1 MSRILIADDVE
12 ENRYMLQML
21 LTGHGH
27 EVLVARNGAEAL
39 GMARAGKPDLILSDV
54 LMPQMDGFEL
64 CRQCKCD
71 DDLAGVP
78 FVFYTATYTDPKD
91 RDFGL
96 SLGADRY
103 LVKPLEPDCLMR
115 LIREILDLDRGGV
128 REPGGDVE
136 EADYLRSHNEALIR
150 KLEAKM
156 AQLEEANGRLR
167 QEVEERRQAETR
179 LQRLHAAMENAVEC
193 VVISDVFGTVE
204 YVNPAFEK
212 STGFSRYEMTG
223 RSAGRG
229 ESAGEEEEFLRRLWN
244 VSRTGGAER
253 GQLQYSR
260 ADGQR
265 IEFETVVSPI
275 FDADGELTGYVSILR
290 DITEKRK
297 MEEQLRQAQKMEAI
311 GTLAGGIAHDF
322 NNILSIIFGYVDL
335 LSAEVDEG
343 SDAWQNLRAVLTAC
357 DRARNLVGQILT
369 FSRKAERMLVPTDLC
384 MLLKED
390 AKLLRAALPST
401 IQIRMRLGTPEEAMV
416 LGDPVQLHQMILN
429 LATNALH
436 SMRQRGGLLE
446 VALREVEVGE
456 QEAQRHP
463 DLAAGRFWLLAV
475 SDTGT
480 GMDEATAA
488 RIFEPFFTTKTPG
501 EGTGLGLSVVHGIV
515 QGHGGAIA
523 VDSEVGRGSTFS
535 VYLPVAET
543 EGLPA
548 WENDRASLPGGSE
561 RILFVDDEVRV
572 ADVGE
577 RMLRRF
583 GYQVTTDLSGVAA
596 LETFRANPFAFD
608 LVITDQTMP
617 YLTGRDLAVEILG
630 IRPDLPIILCTG
642 FSPDVQEEEAVPGIR
657 KVLIKPLSM
666 KRLVLAVREVLDE
679 QARKASRGRPGEADR

>member
-27 EVLVARNGAEAL
+27 EVLVARNGMEAL
-39 GMARAGKPDLILSDV
+39 EMARAGNPDLILSDV

-64 CRQCKCD
+64 CRQCKRD

-115 LIREILDLDRGGV
+115 LIGEVLDRDRGRV
-128 REPGGDVE
+128 REPGVGE
-136 EADYLRSHNEALIR
+136 EDYLRSHNEALIR

-156 AQLEEANGRLR
+156 AQLEEANGRLLR
-167 QEVEERRQAETR
+167 EVEERRQAETR
-179 LQRLHAAMENAVEC
+179 LQRLHAAIENAVEC

-212 STGFSRYEMTG
+212 STGFSRYEMMG
-223 RSAGRG
+223 RSATGG
-229 ESAGEEEEFLRRLWN
+229 ESAGEKEQFLRRLWN
-244 VSRTGGAER
+244 VCRTGGAER
-253 GQLQYSR
+253 GQLQHSR

-290 DITEKRK
+290 DITERRK
-297 MEEQLRQAQKMEAI
+297 LEEQLRQAQKMEAI

-343 SDAWQNLRAVLTAC
+343 SETWQNLRAVLTAC
-357 DRARNLVGQILT
+357 NRARNLVGQILT

-401 IQIRMRLGTPEEAMV
+401 IQIRIRLGTPEEATV

-436 SMRQRGGLLE
+436 SMRQKGGLLE
-446 VALREVEVGE
+446 MALREVEIGE
-456 QEAQRHP
+456 EEAQRHP

-480 GMDEATAA
+480 GMDEATTA

-515 QGHGGAIA
+515 RGHGGAIV

-535 VYLPVAET
+535 VYLPAAET
-543 EGLPA
+543 EGAPA
-548 WENDRASLPGGSE
+548 WENDRAPLPGGSE

-583 GYQVTTDLSGVAA
+583 GYEVTTELSGVAA
-596 LETFRANPFAFD
+596 LETFRTNPFAFD

-617 YLTGRDLAVEILG
+617 YLTGRDLAAEILG
-630 IRPDLPIILCTG
+630 VRPDLPIILCTG
-642 FSPDVQEEEAVPGIR
+642 FSPDVQEEETMPGIR

-666 KRLVLAVREVLDE
+666 KSLVGAVREVLDE
-679 QARKASRGRPGEADR
+679 QARKASGGRNGEAER